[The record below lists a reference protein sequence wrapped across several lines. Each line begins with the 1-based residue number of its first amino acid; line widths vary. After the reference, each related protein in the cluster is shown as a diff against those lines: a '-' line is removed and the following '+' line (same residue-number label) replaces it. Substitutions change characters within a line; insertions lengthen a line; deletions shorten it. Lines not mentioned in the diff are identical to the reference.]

1 MLTPHPGIASCS
13 NEHSG
18 SHIDILGQSAGQSRH
33 ALPLMSG
40 EVRAGFPIHADAEMD
55 RVLDLTEHL
64 IPHPSASY
72 FCRAKGDSM
81 EGHGVYD
88 GDLLI
93 VDRSLAPVTGDI
105 IVVALDGELTCKQ
118 LGRWHGQPA
127 LLSGNPAYPPI
138 TLRGVECET
147 WGVVTHNIHAHRGRG
162 RR

>member
-1 MLTPHPGIASCS
+1 MLTPYPSDTS
-13 NEHSG
+13 YSSEPRSV
-18 SHIDILGQSAGQSRH
+18 HIDILGQSVGQSRH

-40 EVRAGFPIHADAEMD
+40 EVRAGFPIHADAELD

-118 LGRWHGQPA
+118 LGQWHGQPA
-127 LLSGNPAYPPI
+127 LLSGNPEYPPI
-138 TLRGVECET
+138 ALRGVECET
-147 WGVVTHNIHAHRGRG
+147 WGVVTHNIHFHRRRGR
-162 RR
+162 